1 MTQVLVAIL
10 LVLGALF
17 YLISAIGTLRFP
29 DLYIRMHAATKAS
42 AFASG
47 LMLFGVILH
56 FAEVAV
62 TLEALL
68 IIAFVFLT
76 APIAGHMIGRAAYYL
91 GTPLWDGT
99 VVDELKRRPELLRRE
114 PAADNDKQR
123 PSEGSVHDSR

>member
-1 MTQVLVAIL
+1 MTQVVVAIL

-17 YLISAIGTLRFP
+17 YLISAVGTLRFP

-91 GTPLWDGT
+91 ATPLWDGT
-99 VVDELKRRPELLRRE
+99 IIDELKHRPDLLRRE
-114 PAADNDKQR
+114 QSDRSDHAQRIEDADNEPR
-123 PSEGSVHDSR
+123 

>member
-1 MTQVLVAIL
+1 MMEVLVAIL
-10 LVLGALF
+10 LVLGAVF

-47 LMLFGVILH
+47 LMLLGVILH
-56 FAEVAV
+56 FGEWAV
-62 TLEALL
+62 TLESLL

-99 VVDELKRRPELLRRE
+99 VVDELKQRPEALRRE
-114 PAADNDKQR
+114 HTGRGEKAGESKESHNA
-123 PSEGSVHDSR
+123 SH

>member
-47 LMLFGVILH
+47 LMLFGVMLH

-99 VVDELKRRPELLRRE
+99 VVDELKHRPELLRRE
-114 PAADNDKQR
+114 PAADNDQER
-123 PSEGSVHDSR
+123 PSEESVHDSR